1 MYQMLWRSRVR
12 IKIEKETIDNGFRG
26 LNQEQFPEAIGEEA
40 VFRRLR
46 SEK

>member
-12 IKIEKETIDNGFRG
+12 IKIEKETIDDGFRG
-26 LNQEQFPEAIGEEA
+26 LNQEQFHEAIGEGA
-40 VFRRLR
+40 VFRRLK